1 MKALIIDEPWIG
13 MILRG
18 EKTWEMRKTA
28 THQRGVVGLIRK
40 GSGLV
45 VGTAEI
51 VGSFPPI
58 DTRGAYAA
66 AEPKHGIPPHRQ
78 EATFADGWRTPWVLA
93 NARSLPTAVA
103 YEHPSGAVIWVNL
116 AANVATQVE
125 ALAGNASLGASVQ
138 PAGTNERA
146 YTIRPTPATRPAVP
160 RAPATA
166 ASDAGDVRI
175 VTLTGGNV
183 RNNHIY
189 LPLDFFPDDAIGGG
203 NKSDVAPRTVAVRFQ
218 PGTSIE
224 TDIDRTKRILRSR
237 SAVGEFFTRAG
248 IAEGD
253 RLIIRRTGAYSYDIA
268 KDG

>member
-1 MKALIIDEPWIG
+1 MKALVIDQPWID

-40 GSGLV
+40 GSELV

-51 VGSFPPI
+51 VGSLPPI
-58 DTRGAYAA
+58 DTRDAYAA
-66 AEPKHGIPPHRQ
+66 AEPRHGIPPHRQ
-78 EATFADGWRTPWVLA
+78 EAAFTDGWRTPWVLT
-93 NARSLPTAVA
+93 NARPLPTAVA

-116 AANVATQVE
+116 AVDVATQVE
-125 ALAGNASLGASVQ
+125 AQARNGGAPAQ
-138 PAGTNERA
+138 PAAANERSSTIPSTPA
-146 YTIRPTPATRPAVP
+146 IRPVVP
-160 RAPATA
+160 RAPATG
-166 ASDAGDVRI
+166 ASSAGDVRI
-175 VTLTGGNV
+175 VTLSGGNV

-189 LPLDFFPDDAIGGG
+189 LPLDFFPEDAIGGG
-203 NKSDVAPRTVAVRFQ
+203 NKSDSASRKVAVRFQ
-218 PGTSIE
+218 PGTTIE

-248 IAEGD
+248 VVEGD
-253 RLIIRRTGAYSYDIA
+253 RVIIRRTGAYSYDIA